1 MTTMD
6 AARDRILS
14 HSLGLV
20 SARGL
25 SALSI
30 GDLARDMELSRS
42 GLLAHFADK
51 EALQLGVIEKAA
63 TLFVQDVV
71 ATGTDAAR
79 GEAQL
84 RSLFAR
90 WLAWS
95 RGPRLK
101 GGCPFVHASAESDA
115 LPPPVRA
122 KLEEFMGGWSETLK
136 TAIDDAKAAGEL
148 GRSIDADQVVF
159 ELYGLYLSHH
169 FWHWSMK
176 DRSAQERTMRAF
188 ERLMLASRA

>member
-6 AARDRILS
+6 AVRERILS

-25 SALSI
+25 SGLSI
-30 GDLARDMELSRS
+30 GDLARDLELSRS

-63 TLFVQDVV
+63 ALFVREVIE
-71 ATGTDAAR
+71 AGTNAGTGEKRLKA
-79 GEAQL
+79 
-84 RSLFAR
+84 LFAR
-90 WLAWS
+90 WLSWS

-115 LPPPVRA
+115 LPPVVRV
-122 KLEEFMGGWSETLK
+122 KLDTFMGGWSDTLK
-136 TAIDDAKAAGEL
+136 AAIEDAKDAHEFAPGL
-148 GRSIDADQVVF
+148 DADQLVF

-176 DRSAQERTMRAF
+176 DRSAQDRTMRAF
-188 ERLMLASRA
+188 ERLLLASRA

>member
-6 AARDRILS
+6 LVRDRILS
-14 HSLGLV
+14 HSLGVV

-30 GDLARDMELSRS
+30 SDLARDLELSRS
-42 GLLAHFADK
+42 GLLGHFSDK

-63 TLFVQDVV
+63 ALFVKEV
-71 ATGTDAAR
+71 AEAGRAAGTGEHR
-79 GEAQL
+79 L
-84 RSLFAR
+84 RALFTR

-95 RGPRLK
+95 RGPRLV
-101 GGCPFVHASAESDA
+101 GGCPFVHASAENDA
-115 LPPPVRA
+115 LPPAVRG
-122 KLEEFMGGWSETLK
+122 KLAAFLSDWTETLK
-136 TAIDDAKAAGEL
+136 AAIEDAKEAGEL
-148 GRSIDADQVVF
+148 AGRTDADQLVF

-176 DRSAQERTMRAF
+176 DRTAQERTLRAF
-188 ERLMLASRA
+188 DRLLLASRS

>member
-6 AARDRILS
+6 AVRDRILS

-30 GDLARDMELSRS
+30 GDLARDLELSRS
-42 GLLAHFADK
+42 GLLSHFVDK
-51 EALQLGVIEKAA
+51 ESLQLAVIEKATA
-63 TLFVQDVV
+63 LFVHDVV
-71 ATGTDAAR
+71 EAGTLA
-79 GEAQL
+79 GEGETRLKA
-84 RSLFAR
+84 LFSK

-95 RGPRLK
+95 RGPRLN

-115 LPPPVRA
+115 LPAIVRT
-122 KLEEFMGGWSETLK
+122 KLEQVMSGWSTTLK
-136 TAIDDAKAAGEL
+136 SATEDAKTAGEFAPGL
-148 GRSIDADQVVF
+148 DADQLVF

-176 DRSAQERTMRAF
+176 DRSAQDRTMRAF
-188 ERLMLASRA
+188 ERLLLASRA

>member
-1 MTTMD
+1 MTTME
-6 AARDRILS
+6 AVRDRILS

-42 GLLAHFADK
+42 ALLAHFADR
-51 EALQLGVIEKAA
+51 EALQIGVIEKAA
-63 TLFVQDVV
+63 TLFVHDVV
-71 ATGTDAAR
+71 ESATAAATGEAR
-79 GEAQL
+79 L
-84 RSLFAR
+84 RALFGR
-90 WLAWS
+90 WLTWS
-95 RGPRLK
+95 RSPRLT

-115 LPPPVRA
+115 LPPGVRG
-122 KLEEFMGGWSETLK
+122 KLEDFMTGWSDALK
-136 TAIDDAKAAGEL
+136 ASIDDAKAAGQL
-148 GRSIDADQVVF
+148 TADTDADQLVF

-176 DRSAQERTMRAF
+176 DRMAQERTQRAF
-188 ERLMLASRA
+188 ERLLAASRG

>member
-1 MTTMD
+1 MTTME
-6 AARDRILS
+6 AVRDRILS

-30 GDLARDMELSRS
+30 GDLARDLELSRS
-42 GLLAHFADK
+42 GLLSHFADK
-51 EALQLGVIEKAA
+51 AALQLGVIEKAA
-63 TLFVQDVV
+63 ALFVHDVV
-71 ATGTDAAR
+71 EAGTIAGTGEKRLKA
-79 GEAQL
+79 
-84 RSLFAR
+84 LFVR

-115 LPPPVRA
+115 LPPTVRT
-122 KLEEFMGGWSETLK
+122 KLEQVMSEWSAALKSAIEDAK
-136 TAIDDAKAAGEL
+136 TAGEFASGL
-148 GRSIDADQVVF
+148 DADQLVF

-176 DRSAQERTMRAF
+176 DRSAQDRTMRAF
-188 ERLMLASRA
+188 ERLLLASRA

>member
-1 MTTMD
+1 MTTME
-6 AARDRILS
+6 AVRDRILS

-42 GLLAHFADK
+42 ALLAHFADRD
-51 EALQLGVIEKAA
+51 ALQIGVIEKAA
-63 TLFVQDVV
+63 TLFVHDVV
-71 ATGTDAAR
+71 EAATSTAA
-79 GEAQL
+79 GEARL
-84 RSLFAR
+84 RALFGR

-95 RGPRLK
+95 RSPRLT

-115 LPPPVRA
+115 LPPGVRD
-122 KLEEFMGGWSETLK
+122 KLEDFMTGWSDALK
-136 TAIDDAKAAGEL
+136 ASIDDAKAAGQL
-148 GRSIDADQVVF
+148 AADTDADQLVF

-176 DRSAQERTMRAF
+176 DRMAQERTQRAF
-188 ERLMLASRA
+188 ERLLAASRG

>member
-1 MTTMD
+1 MTTMEVM
-6 AARDRILS
+6 RDRILS

-30 GDLARDMELSRS
+30 GDLARDLELSRS

-51 EALQLGVIEKAA
+51 ETLQLGVIDKAA
-63 TLFVQDVV
+63 ALFVTEVVEAGMNAGRGENRLSTLF
-71 ATGTDAAR
+71 G
-79 GEAQL
+79 
-84 RSLFAR
+84 R
-90 WLAWS
+90 WLSWS

-115 LPPPVRA
+115 LPPVVRE
-122 KLEEFMGGWSETLK
+122 KLDAFLDGWSATLK
-136 TAIDDAKAAGEL
+136 AAIEDAREAGDL
-148 GRSIDADQVVF
+148 APGTDADQLVF

-176 DRSAQERTMRAF
+176 DRTALDRTMRAF
-188 ERLMLASRA
+188 ERLLLASRA

>member
-1 MTTMD
+1 MTTME
-6 AARDRILS
+6 AVRDRILS

-42 GLLAHFADK
+42 ALLAHFADRD
-51 EALQLGVIEKAA
+51 ALQIGVIEKAA
-63 TLFVQDVV
+63 TLFVHDVV
-71 ATGTDAAR
+71 EAATPAAA
-79 GEAQL
+79 GEARL
-84 RSLFAR
+84 RALFAR

-115 LPPPVRA
+115 LPPGVRA
-122 KLEEFMGGWSETLK
+122 KLEDFMTGWSDALK
-136 TAIDDAKAAGEL
+136 GSIDDAKVAGHLAADT
-148 GRSIDADQVVF
+148 DADQLVF

-176 DRSAQERTMRAF
+176 DRMAQERTQRAF
-188 ERLMLASRA
+188 ERLLAASRG

>member
-1 MTTMD
+1 ME
-6 AARDRILS
+6 AVRDRILS

-25 SALSI
+25 TALSI
-30 GDLARDMELSRS
+30 GDLARDLELSRS

-51 EALQLGVIEKAA
+51 QTLQLGVIDKAA
-63 TLFVQDVV
+63 ALFISDVV
-71 ATGTDAAR
+71 DAGTNAGH
-79 GEAQL
+79 GEQRL
-84 RSLFAR
+84 RALFGR
-90 WLAWS
+90 WLSWS

-115 LPPPVRA
+115 LPTAVRERLDA
-122 KLEEFMGGWSETLK
+122 FLGEWSETLK
-136 TAIDDAKAAGEL
+136 AAIEDAKEAGEL
-148 GRSIDADQVVF
+148 ASDTDPDQLVF

-176 DRSAQERTMRAF
+176 DRMAQERTMRAF
-188 ERLMLASRA
+188 ERLLLASRA

>member
-6 AARDRILS
+6 AVRDRILS

-42 GLLAHFADK
+42 ALLAHFADR
-51 EALQLGVIEKAA
+51 EALQIGVIEKAA
-63 TLFVQDVV
+63 TLFIHDVV
-71 ATGTDAAR
+71 EAATAAAP
-79 GEAQL
+79 GEARL
-84 RSLFAR
+84 RALFAR

-95 RGPRLK
+95 RSPRLT

-115 LPPPVRA
+115 LPPGVRG
-122 KLEEFMGGWSETLK
+122 KLEDFMTGWSDALK
-136 TAIDDAKAAGEL
+136 ASIDDAKAAGQL
-148 GRSIDADQVVF
+148 TADTDADQLVF

-176 DRSAQERTMRAF
+176 DRMAQERTKRAF
-188 ERLMLASRA
+188 ERLLAASRG